1 MLYLFESVLA
11 SLRLLREK
19 DIVKVCVSINVITYL
34 DPLACLFLGLI
45 LQVEKCTYLHRAN
58 AQYSQRWSYIIIF
71 TVKMVLIN
79 N

>member
-45 LQVEKCTYLHRAN
+45 LQVHRDTNNYSSVGPWYCFDQVLFFVSVQYLG
-58 AQYSQRWSYIIIF
+58 
-71 TVKMVLIN
+71 
-79 N
+79 